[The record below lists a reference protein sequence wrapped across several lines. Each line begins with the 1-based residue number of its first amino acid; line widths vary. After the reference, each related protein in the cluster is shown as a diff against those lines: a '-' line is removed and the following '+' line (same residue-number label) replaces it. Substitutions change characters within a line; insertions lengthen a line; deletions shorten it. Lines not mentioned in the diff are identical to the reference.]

1 MKKFIMLLSLAGMVL
16 VASACLEDL
25 FSSDDDEELN
35 QALAG
40 VWYRF
45 SVTEDGISSGLPA
58 LVELR
63 NDGTGTIQ
71 SIDEPEQDEPASDTF
86 KWLTEGE
93 MITINDENDSL
104 IWSGTF
110 TLSDDNQVLHFS
122 YTSEGRPVE
131 QKYVKYTGEKNPQ
144 LIGTW
149 IMVDLVSGGE
159 EPLIL
164 EKVVFTQSGGTD
176 YYIDDLNDIEGEIT
190 TEHLNV
196 TPFSWTTTGNYLL
209 VFDDTEEL
217 PFVIGYT
224 LTGDELNGYN
234 YTDDGQREDFILVK
248 ETGNIDQNGVGNWE
262 LASMKINGMTNPI
275 SGIEIALSLASDGS
289 GVWNIVTFS
298 QSYNFNWT
306 TNNGYVFIYRA
317 ELPLIAWVQ
326 KYEITGDSMV
336 LETDTEYYEGYGGWV
351 NVEYTFTRSQ

>member
-1 MKKFIMLLSLAGMVL
+1 MRKFIMLLSLVGMVL

-35 QALAG
+35 QDLVG

-45 SVTEDGISSGLPA
+45 SVTKDGISYGLPA
-58 LVELR
+58 FVELR
-63 NDGTGTIQ
+63 NDGTGTIL
-71 SIDEPEQDEPASDTF
+71 SVENPEQDEPESDTF
-86 KWLTEGE
+86 EWLTEGE

-104 IWSGTF
+104 IRSGTF
-110 TLSDDNQVLHFS
+110 TLTDDNKVVHFD

-131 QKYVKYTGEKNPQ
+131 KVYVKYTGEKNSQ
-144 LIGTW
+144 LLGTW

-164 EKVVFTQSGGTD
+164 KKVVFTQSGGTD
-176 YYIDDLNDIEGEIT
+176 YYSDDLNDIEGEIT

-217 PFVIGYT
+217 PSVIGYT
-224 LTGDELNGYN
+224 LAGDELNGYS
-234 YTDDGQREDFILVK
+234 YTDDGKREDFILVK
-248 ETGNIDQNGVGNWE
+248 ETGNIDQNGVGTWQ
-262 LASMKINGMTNPI
+262 LASMKINDMTDPI
-275 SGIEIALSLASDGS
+275 PGIEITLSLASDGS
-289 GVWNIVTFS
+289 GVWNIVSFS
-298 QSYNFNWT
+298 QSYNFTWT
-306 TNNGYVFIYRA
+306 TNSGYVFIYRA

-326 KYEITGDSMV
+326 KYEVTGDTMV
-336 LETDTEYYEGYGGWV
+336 LKTDTEYYEGYGGWV
-351 NVEYTFTRSQ
+351 DVEYTFTRSQ